1 MTHWWLQTKSGKATN
16 NEFRMTGYKMTKYTQ
31 NKLQLSE
38 YYGKFIV
45 QNNKTRLSPHSLQ

>member
-1 MTHWWLQTKSGKATN
+1 MTHWWLHTKSDKATN

-45 QNNKTRLSPHSLQ
+45 QNNETRLSPHSLQ